1 MQTFRKK
8 ERLCNFSSINT
19 LFAEGHSFF
28 IHPLKIVWME
38 TPGEGDSP
46 AQLLISV
53 PKRNF
58 KRAVDRNLIKR
69 QIRESFRHHKEEL
82 YVFLGAENRK
92 CSLAIV
98 FAAKGKVSFAEL
110 DAKLLSA
117 LQRLVKELKNSD
129 MNVKQGL
136 GSKE

>member
-8 ERLCNFSSINT
+8 ERLCNFKSINT

-38 TPGEGDSP
+38 AAAASESP

-69 QIRESFRHHKEEL
+69 HIRESFRRNKEVL
-82 YVFLGAENRK
+82 CAYLGAENRK

-98 FAAKGKVSFAEL
+98 FAAKSKASFAEL
-110 DAKLLSA
+110 DATLILA
-117 LQRLVKELKNSD
+117 LKRMVKELKS
-129 MNVKQGL
+129 
-136 GSKE
+136 SA